1 MTTELAAPTQFPR
14 SRRGK
19 NLALLT
25 GSTAMDNAESSVTS
39 VLFPL
44 MREAMGLSSAALGTI
59 VAVAKAVGSSR
70 QSPGRSLPDDILA
83 SRYLPS
89 VQGSGVPG

>member
-59 VAVAKAVGSSR
+59 VAVAKAVGVFTAIPWAFLARRYSR
-70 QSPGRSLPDDILA
+70 KSVLA
-83 SRYLPS
+83 ICS
-89 VQGSGVPG
+89 GSGVSG

>member
-59 VAVAKAVGSSR
+59 VAVAKAVGGLHGN
-70 QSPGRSLPDDILA
+70 PL
-83 SRYLPS
+83 
-89 VQGSGVPG
+89 GVPCPTIFS